1 MKALCPLLSVLC
13 CYTASLCYS
22 QDTPT
27 PEQAFNSYKAYLKS
41 IGNLSFHSQ
50 SRDRIAEESDVL
62 TNTLSQEWKIDLN
75 GKRLWATTRRVIED
89 PKMESDKAQVT
100 KYNELSVTSAA
111 IREISVN
118 ADEATVIGLVS
129 YLETPE
135 NYWKTQTGLGYLSL
149 PFGYLKDGREYLY
162 IPDMI
167 ESASK
172 RVTSGNEE
180 GSSLVVL
187 TCETEDYEF
196 SIRLDPAK
204 GWMAERIEFTRETPT
219 GESGRPDCC
228 LYTVEDS
235 SDHGGVWLPDLY
247 HCKVSRPAGRHK
259 LPKNVRMVDGIVE
272 ILAGDAE
279 VGTDVIEKPK
289 NTLIAEVTLSDIDLS
304 PLRDSDFQ
312 LQTDIPN
319 GTRVSM
325 LDAHHLEFVWRD
337 GKIVAVT
344 DESLKA
350 LANSKFFGGPGS
362 RRFWPVVLGTILF
375 GIVLCLTIR
384 RRWKVR

>member
-1 MKALCPLLSVLC
+1 MS
-13 CYTASLCYS
+13 
-22 QDTPT
+22 
-27 PEQAFNSYKAYLKS
+27 
-41 IGNLSFHSQ
+41 
-50 SRDRIAEESDVL
+50 
-62 TNTLSQEWKIDLN
+62 
-75 GKRLWATTRRVIED
+75 
-89 PKMESDKAQVT
+89 
-100 KYNELSVTSAA
+100 
-111 IREISVN
+111 
-118 ADEATVIGLVS
+118 
-129 YLETPE
+129 
-135 NYWKTQTGLGYLSL
+135 
-149 PFGYLKDGREYLY
+149 
-162 IPDMI
+162 
-167 ESASK
+167 
-172 RVTSGNEE
+172 
-180 GSSLVVL
+180 
-187 TCETEDYEF
+187 
-196 SIRLDPAK
+196 
-204 GWMAERIEFTRETPT
+204 
-219 GESGRPDCC
+219 
-228 LYTVEDS
+228 LYT
-235 SDHGGVWLPDLY
+235 
-247 HCKVSRPAGRHK
+247 
-259 LPKNVRMVDGIVE
+259 
-272 ILAGDAE
+272 GDAE